1 MARRKK
7 VRVHRLTTVYQTKN
21 NRERV
26 PLVRMSG
33 KWLAAVG
40 FEEGSRYTAFSEDE
54 GRIILTVYRPAPRK
68 RVQGGRA

>member
-7 VRVHRLTTVYQTKN
+7 VLVHRLTTVYQTKN

-26 PLVRMSG
+26 PLIRMSG
-33 KWLAAVG
+33 KWLAAAG
-40 FEEGSRYTAFSEDE
+40 FEEGSQYTAFSDDG

-68 RVQGGRA
+68 RMQGGSA

>member
-1 MARRKK
+1 MSTRPDSIAANIA
-7 VRVHRLTTVYQTKN
+7 HWTKN

-33 KWLAAVG
+33 KWIAAAG
-40 FEEGSRYTAFSEDE
+40 FEEGSRYTAFCEDE

>member
-7 VRVHRLTTVYQTKN
+7 VRVHRLATVYQTKN

-26 PLVRMSG
+26 PLILMSG
-33 KWLAAVG
+33 KWLAAAG

-68 RVQGGRA
+68 RVHGGGA